1 MSVDDF
7 SEEPTNA
14 PHPPSKWVFRVSDD
28 EPSTLSGS
36 CPRAVITSERR
47 EPLLPPSSDD
57 ASGPELDSEPR
68 TCTSTCTVFLN
79 VVVLALALSLATGH
93 SGAATPVLLLI
104 FGVLYMAY
112 FLMATIS
119 STGEALRNCMTH
131 AELAD
136 FVVRLRRARPVVT
149 ATVKCWHYEEQ
160 SWTETYTDSDG
171 HTQSRIESSTHRETT
186 HHAKEQWH
194 YEGCRDVSGPPVY
207 LPHVRAARVRI
218 TAALDFS
225 GERSRAAFDEWR
237 EGFYSRNRQDERQ
250 DEECG
255 FVVPGLPKGGV
266 FIMLCNDSG
275 VLFTPGMHMLAV
287 LLCCAWLYELCVL
300 RNVSKVRWQVVKQ
313 LHASTVQ
320 LGV

>member
-1 MSVDDF
+1 MMSVDDF

-119 STGEALRNCMTH
+119 STGEALRNCMTQ

-136 FVVRLRRARPVVT
+136 FVARLRRARPVVT

-207 LPHVRAARVRI
+207 LPHVRAAPSE
-218 TAALDFS
+218 A
-225 GERSRAAFDEWR
+225 RSPRAA
-237 EGFYSRNRQDERQ
+237 
-250 DEECG
+250 C
-255 FVVPGLPKGGV
+255 P
-266 FIMLCNDSG
+266 
-275 VLFTPGMHMLAV
+275 
-287 LLCCAWLYELCVL
+287 CCA
-300 RNVSKVRWQVVKQ
+300 
-313 LHASTVQ
+313 
-320 LGV
+320 